1 LPEFGCHGRIVSQ
14 NNECPG
20 PEVHDLGSRRECRG
34 SRFSQQLL
42 QIAQAARAA
51 GKRREVA

>member
-1 LPEFGCHGRIVSQ
+1 LPEFGCDCRIVSQ
-14 NNECPG
+14 NNECSG
-20 PEVHDLGSRRECRG
+20 PEVHDPGSRRECRG

-42 QIAQAARAA
+42 QVAQAARAT